1 MDYNELK
8 RNMKSIQ
15 NTLSIVDKYGST
27 SIGSAV
33 LSDHECRV
41 LITQKKDL
49 YVKCFWTLHGDICL
63 LENDP
68 SAKEQVKTDI
78 FSIWDML
85 VSISPVQI
93 FVTDDPFG
101 EILYQSILPFT
112 NFLETF
118 IRQEFNSELDR
129 DLINYGIDSMIKIR
143 ENAPSLKI
151 KDGCSAIITRMK
163 LSNDLTNEELL
174 TEEMV
179 YELLGMC
186 NDDEFIAQEA
196 YIGKTKNLLLA
207 ESILQDLMDLMRA
220 NPSLDVTNHPLASKF
235 EAALKAEFGFSDV
248 IIHWIRT
255 DVVMSMLQT
264 HPINDD
270 YKTIPRKIAKNTMN
284 MFTIY
289 TSPSVEIV
297 FNSTSRYTRPFKKKT
312 NERYYDKTHENVCM
326 VQISYAFIL
335 NTDVTAAETLAI
347 ILHEIGHNFDNSL
360 YNAFASIVKFYD
372 LILSAG
378 QTAKVDITAANNLTE
393 LSDPKTVQIVANVNA
408 IFAAKFLHYTNIG
421 HEIKDKLDHIFASLA
436 DKVPFMKKIMASYG
450 MLEYAAQD
458 IYFYTRHL
466 RTIVD
471 NTILIGKLFALTAI
485 GIGKSILSVS
495 PKLFAEYAQ
504 YFGPIYLQL
513 YAGKIITK
521 KGEIF
526 ADTFAATYGY
536 GPELIT
542 ALQKMDLNQAPV
554 ASKMAAKYPVTS
566 FLLDIQLACGHVIA
580 SILNPDHGS
589 STERADK
596 VMKHLRKEL
605 ASLDL
610 DPRTRKELESQLAS
624 LENRVN
630 SLMKCSVDN
639 HLYFT
644 AAIQW
649 ITLKLFHG
657 NMFIVEKL
665 FPDVRA

>member
-8 RNMKSIQ
+8 RTMKSIQ
-15 NTLSIVDKYGST
+15 NTLSIITTYGAT
-27 SIGSAV
+27 PIGHAV
-33 LSDHECRV
+33 LCDDDCR
-41 LITQKKDL
+41 LIIARKQDV
-49 YVKCFWTLHGDICL
+49 YVKCFWILHGDICL

-68 SAKEQVKTDI
+68 STKEKVKEDM

-85 VSISPVQI
+85 VNISPVEE
-93 FVTDDPFG
+93 FVSDDPFG
-101 EILYQSILPFT
+101 EILYKSILTFS
-112 NFLETF
+112 NFLDSF
-118 IRQEFNSELDR
+118 IIQEYDLNLDH
-129 DLINYGIDSMIKIR
+129 DLIEYGLESMIKIR
-143 ENAPSLKI
+143 NNAPSIKL
-151 KDGCSAIITRMK
+151 KDGTSAIIAKMK
-163 LSNDLTNEELL
+163 LHQDQTNEDLL

-179 YELLGMC
+179 YSILGMKE
-186 NDDEFIAQEA
+186 DEFVAQEA

-207 ESILQDLMDLMRA
+207 ESILQDLIDLMRA

-248 IIHWIRT
+248 IIHWVRS
-255 DVVMSMLQT
+255 DVVMSMLQMD
-264 HPINDD
+264 PINDD

-284 MFTIY
+284 TFNIY
-289 TSPSVEIV
+289 TCPSVEIV
-297 FNSTSRYTRPFKKKT
+297 FNSTSRYLRPFKKKT
-312 NERYYDKTHENVCM
+312 NERYYDKSHENVCM

-335 NTDVTAAETLAI
+335 NTDVTAAETLAV
-347 ILHEIGHNFDNSL
+347 ILHEIGHNFDNSP

-372 LILSAG
+372 LILSG
-378 QTAKVDITAANNLTE
+378 IKTTDLNITAANNLNE
-393 LSDPKTVQIVANVNA
+393 LADPKTAQIVANVNA
-408 IFAAKFLHYTNIG
+408 IFASKFLHYTNIG
-421 HEIKDKLDHIFASLA
+421 HEIKDKLDHVFASLA
-436 DKVPFMKKIMASYG
+436 DKIPFIKKIMASYG

-458 IYFYTRHL
+458 IYFYTRNL

-504 YFGPIYLQL
+504 YFGPIYLEL

-542 ALQKMDLNQAPV
+542 ALQKMDLSQAPV
-554 ASKMAAKYPVTS
+554 ASKITAKYPVTS
-566 FLLDIQLACGHVIA
+566 FLLDIQLACGHIIA

-610 DPRTRKELESQLAS
+610 DSRTKKELESQLSS

-630 SLMKCSVDN
+630 SLVKSSVEN